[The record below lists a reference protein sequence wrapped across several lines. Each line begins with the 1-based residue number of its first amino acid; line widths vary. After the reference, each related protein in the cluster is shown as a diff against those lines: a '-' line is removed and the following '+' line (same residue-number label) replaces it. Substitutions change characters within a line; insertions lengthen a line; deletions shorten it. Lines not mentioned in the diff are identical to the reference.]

1 MLKNSIFIIALAAV
15 ITLLPGCASIVN
27 GTSQSV
33 SVDTG
38 RVVGATCSL
47 QNNKGLWYVNQTPG
61 TVTVNRSYQNLFVNC
76 KKSGL
81 HGSRS
86 FASKTKPMAFGNIIF
101 GGAIGAGVDM
111 ADGAAYDYP
120 NHMTVAM

>member
-1 MLKNSIFIIALAAV
+1 MTKNYILIIATIAM

-47 QNNKGLWYVNQTPG
+47 QNNKGMWYVNQTPG
-61 TVTVNRSYQNLFVNC
+61 SVNVNRSYENLLVNC
-76 KKSGL
+76 RKGGM
-81 HGSRS
+81 HNSRS
-86 FASKTKPMAFGNIIF
+86 FESKTKPMAFGNIIF

-120 NHMTVAM
+120 GHMTVAL

>member
-1 MLKNSIFIIALAAV
+1 MFKNYISIIAVIAV

-47 QNNKGLWYVNQTPG
+47 QNNKGTWFVNQTPG
-61 TVTVNRSYQNLFVNC
+61 SVTVNRSYENLLVNC
-76 KKSGL
+76 KKGGM

-86 FASKTKPMAFGNIIF
+86 YASNTKPMAFGNVLF
-101 GGAIGAGVDM
+101 GGVIGAGVDM